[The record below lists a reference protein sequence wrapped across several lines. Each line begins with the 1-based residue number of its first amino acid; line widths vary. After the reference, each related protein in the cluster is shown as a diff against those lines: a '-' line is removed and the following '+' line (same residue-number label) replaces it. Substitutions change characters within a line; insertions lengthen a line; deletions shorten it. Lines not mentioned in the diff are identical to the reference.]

1 MSLRMRLKIRLPDK
15 ADLFLPNPIGGMM
28 YHVLLRIVRGSL
40 SLILY
45 ALNTVFWCIPLFVLV
60 AAKAAVPVK
69 SWRRGCSRML
79 NAIAENW
86 IWVNNQN
93 QKLIGK
99 THWDVQGMV
108 NLKRSE
114 WYLVLANHQS
124 WVDILVLQ
132 RIFHRKI
139 PFLKFFIKKELIWFP
154 VLGQAWWA
162 MDFPFVKRYTRS
174 YLQKKPHLKGKD
186 MAITRKACQKFKK
199 IPVSIMNFAEGTRFT
214 NAKHHKQ
221 QSPYIHLLRPKAGGI
236 AYVLDSMGK
245 QIHRVL
251 DVTIVYP
258 DGVSSFWALLCGEIR
273 KIKVRVRSLPVNSE
287 LLGDYAN
294 DGHFRAELQDWLNN
308 IWTEKN
314 RYIEEM
320 ITS

>member
-1 MSLRMRLKIRLPDK
+1 MVY
-15 ADLFLPNPIGGMM
+15 A
-28 YHVLLRIVRGSL
+28 LLGAVRGSL

-45 ALNTVFWCIPLFVLV
+45 ILNTVFWCILLYVLA
-60 AAKAAVPVK
+60 AAKAAVPLK
-69 SWRRGCSRML
+69 SWRLRCSRML

-93 QKLIGK
+93 QRLMAGN
-99 THWDVQGMV
+99 TRWEVQGIET
-108 NLKRSE
+108 LERSE

-139 PFLKFFIKKELIWFP
+139 PFLKFFIKKELLWFP
-154 VLGQAWWA
+154 FLGQAWWA
-162 MDFPFVKRYTRS
+162 MDFPFVKRYTKS

-186 MAITRKACQKFKK
+186 LEITRKACRKFKK
-199 IPVSIMNFAEGTRFT
+199 MPVSIMNFVEGTRFT
-214 NAKHHKQ
+214 NEKHRRQ
-221 QSPYIHLLRPKAGGI
+221 QSPYSHLLKPKAGGI
-236 AYVLDSMGK
+236 AFVLGSMGE

-258 DGVSSFWALLCGEIR
+258 DGVTSFWALLCGKIR
-273 KIKVRVRSLPVNSE
+273 EIKVHVRSLPVSPE
-287 LLGDYAN
+287 ILGDYAN
-294 DGHFRAELQDWLNN
+294 DGRFRAGLQRWLNN
-308 IWTEKN
+308 IWAEKN

-320 ITS
+320 MTS

>member
-1 MSLRMRLKIRLPDK
+1 MLSILPG
-15 ADLFLPNPIGGMM
+15 AI
-28 YHVLLRIVRGSL
+28 RGSL

-45 ALNTVFWCIPLFVLV
+45 IFNTVFWCLPLFVMVL
-60 AAKAAVPVK
+60 AKGAIPSE
-69 SWRRGCSRML
+69 SWRRKCSRVL

-93 QKLIGK
+93 QKLVGN
-99 THWDVQGMV
+99 TSWEVQGVDTME
-108 NLKRSE
+108 RSE

-139 PFLKFFIKKELIWFP
+139 PFLKFFIKKELFWFP
-154 VLGQAWWA
+154 ILGQAWWA
-162 MDFPFVKRYTRS
+162 MDFPFVKRYTKS
-174 YLQKKPHLKGKD
+174 DLQKRPHLKGKD
-186 MAITRKACQKFKK
+186 LEITRKACGKFKK
-199 IPVSIMNFAEGTRFT
+199 IPVSIMNFVEGTRFT
-214 NAKHHKQ
+214 NQKHRGQ
-221 QSPYIHLLRPKAGGI
+221 RSPYPHLLKPKAGGI
-236 AYVLDSMGK
+236 AFVLGAMGE

-258 DGVSSFWALLCGEIR
+258 DGVKGFWALLCGNIR
-273 KIKVRVRSLPVNSE
+273 NIKVRVRSLPVSAE

-294 DGHFRAELQDWLNN
+294 DGNFRAGMQSWLNSL
-308 IWTEKN
+308 WAEKN

-320 ITS
+320 LTS

>member
-1 MSLRMRLKIRLPDK
+1 
-15 ADLFLPNPIGGMM
+15 MM
-28 YHVLLRIVRGSL
+28 FHTLAEVIRGSL

-45 ALNTVFWCIPLFVLV
+45 ILNTVFWCIPLFVLV
-60 AAKAAVPVK
+60 AAKATVPLEF
-69 SWRRGCSRML
+69 WMRRCSRLL

-93 QKLIGK
+93 QKLVGN
-99 THWDVQGMV
+99 THWDVQG
-108 NLKRSE
+108 LKSMERSE

-139 PFLKFFIKKELIWFP
+139 PFLKFFIKKELLWLP
-154 VLGQAWWA
+154 LLGQAWWA
-162 MDFPFVKRYTRS
+162 MDFPFVKRYTKS

-186 MAITRKACQKFKK
+186 LEITRKACKKFKK
-199 IPVSIMNFAEGTRFT
+199 IPVSIMNFVEGTRFT
-214 NAKHHKQ
+214 DEKHRRQ
-221 QSPYIHLLRPKAGGI
+221 QSPFAHLLRPKAGGI
-236 AYVLDSMGK
+236 AFVLGSMGD

-258 DGVSSFWALLCGEIR
+258 DGASSFWALLCGKIR
-273 KIKVRVRSLPVNSE
+273 QVKVRVRSLPVGTE

-294 DGHFRAELQDWLNN
+294 DRHFRAALQRWLNN
-308 IWTEKN
+308 IWAEKN

-320 ITS
+320 MTS